1 MAYDRQSVIHLLQ
14 ALGYE
19 EQADEAAKALPD
31 PVSLDELIAFGDKHG
46 ISRDEL
52 TSRMGGSP

>member
-1 MAYDRQSVIHLLQ
+1 MAYDRQTVVHLLQ
-14 ALGYE
+14 ALGYQ
-19 EQADEAAKALPD
+19 EQADEAEKALPD
-31 PVSLDELIAFGDKHG
+31 PVSLDDLIAFSDKHG

>member
-1 MAYDRQSVIHLLQ
+1 MAYDRQTVIHALQ
-14 ALGYE
+14 LLGYE

-31 PVSLDELIAFGDKHG
+31 PVSLDELIAFSDKHG

>member
-19 EQADEAAKALPD
+19 EQADEAARELPD
-31 PVSLDELIAFGDKHG
+31 PVSLDDLIAFSDKHG

>member
-1 MAYDRQSVIHLLQ
+1 MTYDRQSVIHVLQ
-14 ALGYE
+14 LLGYE
-19 EQADEAAKALPD
+19 EQADKAAKALPD
-31 PVSLDELIAFGDKHG
+31 PVSMDDLIAFTDKHG